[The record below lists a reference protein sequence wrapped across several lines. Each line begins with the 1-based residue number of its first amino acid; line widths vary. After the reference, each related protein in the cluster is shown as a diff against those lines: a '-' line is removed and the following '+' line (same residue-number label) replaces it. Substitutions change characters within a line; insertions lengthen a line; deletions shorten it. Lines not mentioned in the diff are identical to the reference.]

1 MDESRLT
8 GFLLKAAELLEEG
21 LLLFF
26 PVDKQGLFNI
36 EGAYAAIA
44 PNNPE
49 DIALILHP
57 KTFDPNVNQDDI
69 PCDDEG
75 EAIFFSFGKLI

>member
-1 MDESRLT
+1 MDDSNFAKL
-8 GFLLKAAELLEEG
+8 LLKAAQLLVEG

-26 PVDKQGLFNI
+26 PVDTEGNLDA

-57 KTFDPNVNQDDI
+57 RAFDPLVDEDDI
-69 PCDDEG
+69 PCDENDNP
-75 EAIFFSFGKLI
+75 IFFSFGKLV